1 MTLVSL
7 ISGYGYPVIVSDRA
21 VSTPGRLQKVVLP
34 TTNRETATDTPVA
47 EFNVK
52 SLIVQDILCVSFVG
66 NFAVL
71 EQGHSE
77 ILDFFIHRV
86 VNKATLME
94 LLETHEFAKSKEC
107 AWLFVLG
114 GPEFLNNQTQVI
126 RIGDWIHYDERY
138 NLDVH
143 SAGSG
148 AREWTEH
155 LKENIIKIDESNP
168 SVTLCKQRAMLICM
182 SFIARERANTQQ
194 LMGGWGGGFDIV
206 YYESGQFRRIDPV
219 AYIFWVV
226 NINTIDKFTVAALID
241 NSYVNQN
248 VIVRNL
254 TIGGYR
260 VHYIRQLNDR
270 SVNSENFPF
279 CASRDAVSCIH
290 LIDDDGVLDDVVIL
304 YRNPDDTSPALYHT
318 TFKDNRFG
326 IQFDELYI
334 KALKESIKT
343 YTDYY

>member
-7 ISGYGYPVIVSDRA
+7 ISGYGYPVIISDRA
-21 VSTPGRLQKVVLP
+21 VSTPGQLQKVVLP
-34 TTNRETATDTPVA
+34 TTNRETLTETPVS

-52 SLIVQDILCVSFVG
+52 SLIVQDILSVSFVG
-66 NFAVL
+66 NFTIL

-77 ILDFFIHRV
+77 ILDFFMHRSV
-86 VNKATLME
+86 TIANLTE
-94 LLETHEFAKSKEC
+94 LLDTHEFVKSKDC

-114 GPEFLNNQTQVI
+114 GPEFSNNQTQVI
-126 RIGDWIHYDERY
+126 RIGNWIHYDERH

-155 LKENIIKIDESNP
+155 LIENITKIEETHP
-168 SVTLCKQRAMLICM
+168 SVTLCKQRALLICM
-182 SFIARERANTQQ
+182 SFIARERANTNQ
-194 LMGGWGGGFDIV
+194 LMDGWGGGFDVI
-206 YYESGQFRRIDPV
+206 YYEGGRFHRIDPV

-226 NINTIDKFTVAALID
+226 NIKTIDKFTVVALID

-254 TIGGYR
+254 TIGEFKI
-260 VHYIRQLNDR
+260 HYIRQLNDR
-270 SVNSENFPF
+270 SINPENFPF
-279 CASRDAVSCIH
+279 CASRDAISCIH
-290 LIDDDGVLDDVVIL
+290 LIDDDGVIDDVVIL
-304 YRNPDDTSPALYHT
+304 YRNPDDTSPALYFT
-318 TFKDNRFG
+318 TFKDGKFG

-334 KALKESIKT
+334 KALKASIKS
-343 YTDYY
+343 YTQ